1 VGLSENHRIIF
12 VCAVRHVRLSL
23 ARSAI
28 AMEKKVAFAFG
39 CNRNRYSASLLL
51 GVGLHPLKKNGSIV
65 KVDNSNGAN
74 VEIMICDVKS
84 YLTAMYYMMS
94 FNDKDDIIMYWDE
107 PTISLDYE
115 THELHGEIKPCGKK
129 TRSPTSFCR
138 ARRFGRNRDSRD
150 AIQF

>member
-1 VGLSENHRIIF
+1 MCGETR
-12 VCAVRHVRLSL
+12 RLSL

-39 CNRNRYSASLLL
+39 NTATDIRLHYYSALDYTRS
-51 GVGLHPLKKNGSIV
+51 KKSGSIV

-115 THELHGEIKPCGKK
+115 THELHGEIKPCGK

-138 ARRFGRNRDSRD
+138 ARRFRTKPRFARRYTILRSGLRMRRS
-150 AIQF
+150 QP

>member
-1 VGLSENHRIIF
+1 
-12 VCAVRHVRLSL
+12 
-23 ARSAI
+23 
-28 AMEKKVAFAFG
+28 VAFAFG
-39 CNRNRYSASLLL
+39 CNTATDIRLHYYSALDYTAQKS
-51 GVGLHPLKKNGSIV
+51 GSIV

-138 ARRFGRNRDSRD
+138 ARRFRTKPRFARRYTILRSGLRMRRS
-150 AIQF
+150 QPLKL

>member
-1 VGLSENHRIIF
+1 MCGETRRAVPCEVGDSDGEEGG
-12 VCAVRHVRLSL
+12 VCLRNTATDIRLHY
-23 ARSAI
+23 
-28 AMEKKVAFAFG
+28 
-39 CNRNRYSASLLL
+39 YSALDYTRSS
-51 GVGLHPLKKNGSIV
+51 GSIV

-129 TRSPTSFCR
+129 PDPQHHFVVRD
-138 ARRFGRNRDSRD
+138 AGRNRDSRD